1 MARFLVAFL
10 SFFMAS
16 IDARAQSGWDWL
28 DDSPERLIG
37 LLDLDDIVRGGCG
50 SAPERATAR
59 VFSVPSQTSSVAGT
73 IYWHE
78 DGDTS
83 CGLMFD
89 TDGGGPEV
97 IPTMESGYEIPAA
110 IVYERRGSWFR
121 IRLKN
126 GSAWI
131 QRRDSHN
138 FLPYPDVLRERLA
151 HTLQTWDGTLRETPG
166 SSGRIIPLGAG
177 WNALLDR
184 ALSIEFLGSRRAGN
198 DVWIHIR
205 LLSETAC
212 DRKLEGVATVSG
224 WIPAYRPNR
233 SPSAWFSSRGC

>member
-1 MARFLVAFL
+1 MAHFIVALL

-16 IDARAQSGWDWL
+16 IDARAQSGWEL
-28 DDSPERLIG
+28 LNDSPERVIG

-50 SAPERATAR
+50 SAPERVTAR
-59 VFSVPSQTSSVAGT
+59 VFSAPSQTRSVAGT

-78 DGDTS
+78 VGDTF

-89 TDGGGPEV
+89 TDAGGPEV
-97 IPTMESGYEIPAA
+97 IPTLESGYEIPAA

-131 QRRDSHN
+131 QRRDSN
-138 FLPYPDVLRERLA
+138 DFLPYPEMLRERRA
-151 HTLQTWDGTLRETPG
+151 HTLQTWDGTLRETPD
-166 SSGRIIPLGAG
+166 SSGRIIPLSAG
-177 WNALLDR
+177 WRALLDR
-184 ALSIEFLGSRRAGN
+184 ELSIEFLGSRRAGN

-205 LLSETAC
+205 LPSEGAC
-212 DRKLEGVATVSG
+212 DEKVEGVTTVSG
-224 WIPAYRPNR
+224 WIPAYHSNR
-233 SPSAWFSSRGC
+233 SPSVWFSSRGC